1 VAGLR
6 HANIV
11 QVYDVGEHKGLPY
24 FTLEYI
30 EGGSLAQRLLGT
42 PLGIN
47 YAAVLVGALAEAVQV
62 AHQHG
67 IIHRDLKPSNL
78 LLQSKSDSQTGN
90 ANPLTVVPTPLSDF
104 DPKIVDFGL
113 ARHFERDSSLT
124 LSGARV
130 GTPSYMAPEQAMGK
144 THAIGPAVDIYSL
157 GAILY
162 ELVTGR
168 PPFKGETATETQ
180 LQVIHHDPVP
190 PSRLNPRVPR
200 DLETIC
206 LKCLEKDPARRY
218 ATAAALADDLRRL
231 EEGRPI
237 KARPVG
243 WGERLW
249 RWCRRRPAA
258 AALIAT
264 ALALIGLAL
273 AGVRWLEI
281 QQAERRAETARHED
295 RASQA
300 VEARLEQAAI
310 LEKEGRWPEAR
321 VALEVAPI
329 VLESPAQASLAERL
343 RQAQAD
349 ADIVAKLEEIRLR
362 LSEGGRSRDLS
373 PDKMYAD
380 AFRNYGIPVMT
391 LEPAEAAARIRASSI
406 QDTLLAFMHDWL
418 FRLSNEDRGR
428 LRDVL
433 DRADED
439 DWRRAFRKA
448 LAKNDAGELS
458 VLANAPEASAQPPSV
473 VAGLAY
479 AVLGN
484 LYKAEAQEFMRKAQ
498 QRYPGDFW
506 LNYFLGCF
514 WCEDY
519 PQEAVGYF
527 RVAVAI
533 RPKSEGAYLMLG
545 RTLRGAGDMEGAM
558 AALRRSVDLH
568 PSSDVARELALC
580 LAPKGELEEAR
591 AAWEKFLES
600 DPPDH
605 DSWYG
610 YAQLCLFLGY
620 EDAYRRARTA
630 LLKRFGDTRNDWVVA
645 ERTSQAC
652 LLLNDSG
659 EELRAAIRL
668 ANLAVAAERPKADN
682 PYLQF
687 VNGLALYRDRRPIE
701 AIPLLQE
708 AAEKLPHRAG
718 PRLALAMAQFQAG
731 ATSEARKTLAA
742 AVRAYNWN
750 APTAGAS
757 ADLATIW
764 LNHVLR
770 REAETLILPNVPG
783 FLQGTYQPRDND
795 ERMALLGICQARGL
809 HAAAARL
816 YADAFK
822 ADPGLPDSLTAEC
835 FRRAAQANEA
845 PFDLTEIFNAACRY
859 RAARSAAL
867 AACGP
872 LPNPSPGRGEA
883 WGEVFSEP
891 ERARW
896 RKQARDWLRAALAMW
911 TRKLDH
917 GSPFE
922 QSIAKGMLTNW
933 QSEPDLAG
941 LRDPQA
947 LDDLAPDE
955 RKDCLALWQE
965 VRASLKVHSSS
976 FSPHRSSHSPHSSS
990 LIPHTQAPAPDILL
1004 RLGRLNEAKA
1014 AWKSVLKT
1022 DPPDHSSWNGYAELC
1037 LFLGDEDEYRRVRR
1051 DLLER
1056 FGDTS
1061 DPYVAERAGR
1071 ACLLMPGTEDELARA
1086 VAIAE
1091 RAAARNS
1098 GDRGAEPYFE
1108 FTRGFAEFRLGH
1120 YDRAIALM
1128 RGDAATVMGPAP
1140 GLVIAMAL
1148 HRKGRAGEAS
1158 KTLASA
1164 VLAYDWSANHVRD
1177 IHSCIQHSLRREA
1190 ERMILPN
1197 LPAFLEGKFQP
1208 QNNDERLAFLGACQF
1223 LNRTRAMARLYA
1235 DAFAADP
1242 ALANDLDA
1250 GHRYNAARAAAQ
1262 VGAGHAADA
1271 TGVSDKERA
1280 RWRQQARQWL
1290 RVDLTARARA
1300 LDAASPATHSIQL
1313 LALTRWKTE
1322 PDLACLRYPEEL
1334 KKLPADER
1342 QECGALWAEVGAVI
1356 DRGQK

>member
-1 VAGLR
+1 
-6 HANIV
+6 
-11 QVYDVGEHKGLPY
+11 
-24 FTLEYI
+24 
-30 EGGSLAQRLLGT
+30 
-42 PLGIN
+42 
-47 YAAVLVGALAEAVQV
+47 
-62 AHQHG
+62 
-67 IIHRDLKPSNL
+67 
-78 LLQSKSDSQTGN
+78 
-90 ANPLTVVPTPLSDF
+90 
-104 DPKIVDFGL
+104 
-113 ARHFERDSSLT
+113 
-124 LSGARV
+124 
-130 GTPSYMAPEQAMGK
+130 
-144 THAIGPAVDIYSL
+144 
-157 GAILY
+157 
-162 ELVTGR
+162 
-168 PPFKGETATETQ
+168 
-180 LQVIHHDPVP
+180 
-190 PSRLNPRVPR
+190 
-200 DLETIC
+200 
-206 LKCLEKDPARRY
+206 
-218 ATAAALADDLRRL
+218 
-231 EEGRPI
+231 
-237 KARPVG
+237 
-243 WGERLW
+243 
-249 RWCRRRPAA
+249 
-258 AALIAT
+258 
-264 ALALIGLAL
+264 
-273 AGVRWLEI
+273 
-281 QQAERRAETARHED
+281 
-295 RASQA
+295 
-300 VEARLEQAAI
+300 
-310 LEKEGRWPEAR
+310 
-321 VALEVAPI
+321 
-329 VLESPAQASLAERL
+329 
-343 RQAQAD
+343 
-349 ADIVAKLEEIRLR
+349 
-362 LSEGGRSRDLS
+362 
-373 PDKMYAD
+373 MYAD

-391 LEPAEAAARIRASSI
+391 LEPAEAAARLRASSI
-406 QDTLLAFMHDWL
+406 QETLLAFMHDWL

-428 LRDVL
+428 LRVVL
-433 DRADED
+433 DRADND

-448 LAKNDAGELS
+448 LVKNDAGELS

-533 RPKSEGAYLMLG
+533 RPKSDGAYLMLG
-545 RTLRGAGDMEGAM
+545 RALRGAGDMEGAM

-591 AAWEKFLES
+591 AVWEKFLES

-605 DSWYG
+605 NSWYG
-610 YAQLCLFLGY
+610 YAQLCLFLGN

-668 ANLAVAAERPKADN
+668 ANLAVSAERPKSDN

-701 AIPLLQE
+701 AIPLLQQ
-708 AAEKLPHRAG
+708 AAESLPHRAG
-718 PRLALAMAQFQAG
+718 PRLALAMAQFQVG

-764 LNHVLR
+764 LNQVLR
-770 REAETLILPNVPG
+770 REAETLILPNLPG

-795 ERMALLGICQARGL
+795 ERMALLGICQAQGL
-809 HAAAARL
+809 HVAAARL

-835 FRRAAQANEA
+835 FHRAAQPNEA

-867 AACGP
+867 AGCG
-872 LPNPSPGRGEA
+872 LGKDGEKL
-883 WGEVFSEP
+883 SEA

-896 RKQARDWLRAALAMW
+896 RKQARNWLRAALAMW
-911 TRKLDH
+911 SGKLDH
-917 GSPFE
+917 GSAFE
-922 QSIAKGMLTNW
+922 RSIAKGMLTNW
-933 QSEPDLAG
+933 QSEPDLTG
-941 LRDPQA
+941 IREPQA

-955 RKDCLALWQE
+955 RKDCLALWQD
-965 VRASLKVHSSS
+965 VRASLKAHSSS
-976 FSPHRSSHSPHSSS
+976 STSHPSSLSPHSSS
-990 LIPHTQAPAPDILL
+990 IISPAKGPSPDILL
-1004 RLGRLNEAKA
+1004 RLGRLNEARA
-1014 AWKSVLKT
+1014 AWKVVLKT
-1022 DPPDHSSWNGYAELC
+1022 DPPEHFSWNGYAELC
-1037 LFLGDEDEYRRVRR
+1037 LFLGDENEYRRARR

-1056 FGDTS
+1056 FGNTT

-1071 ACLLMPGTEDELARA
+1071 ACLLLPGTEKELVQA

-1091 RAAARNS
+1091 KAVARNS

-1128 RGDAATVMGPAP
+1128 RGDAAKVLGPAP
-1140 GLVIAMAL
+1140 GLVIAMAQ
-1148 HRKGRAGEAS
+1148 HQKGQTEEAR

-1164 VLAYDWSANHVRD
+1164 ILAYDWSAHHVRD

-1197 LPAFLEGKFQP
+1197 LPAFLDGKYQP

-1223 LNRTRAMARLYA
+1223 LNRTGAMARLYA
-1235 DAFAADP
+1235 DAFATDP
-1242 ALANDLDA
+1242 TLANDMAA

-1262 VGAGHAADA
+1262 VGTGQGDDA
-1271 TGVSDKERA
+1271 TGLSDKERA

-1290 RVDLTARARA
+1290 RDDLTARTRA
-1300 LDAASPATHSIQL
+1300 LDSASPATRSDLL
-1313 LALTRWKTE
+1313 LALTRWKTN
-1322 PDLACLRYPEEL
+1322 PDLACLRYTEEL
-1334 KKLPADER
+1334 DKLPAAER
-1342 QECGALWAEVGAVI
+1342 KEYLSLWADVAALLARET
-1356 DRGQK
+1356 K